1 MRVFAIVFSGCLSR
15 QMLFQ
20 DSPEGLGNPRRGFRL
35 GPERHRRAQTAQESL
50 RAAQRDSKRSED
62 TQRGPEKPA
71 EQALRVTEKL
81 GWSVQ
86 RGPQSPSEAQRHP
99 PKYTEAQT
107 APAMPREIGHTRAHT
122 ERDPEKPRT
131 T

>member
-1 MRVFAIVFSGCLSR
+1 MMVLCLGKYYFR
-15 QMLFQ
+15 TPLE
-20 DSPEGLGNPRRGFRL
+20 SPGNPRRESQP
-35 GPERHRRAQTAQESL
+35 GPEGHRQPKRASEQPREIQREAKTPRE
-50 RAAQRDSKRSED
+50 AQRS
-62 TQRGPEKPA
+62 PEKPT

-99 PKYTEAQT
+99 PRYTEAQT